1 MEIAMNKE
9 VILGLVR
16 HLLTFGGGLLVTKGA
31 VDAGTVEIIV
41 GSVVTLVGAVWSVLQ
56 KKPKE

>member
-1 MEIAMNKE
+1 MNKE
-9 VILGLVR
+9 VVLGLVR